1 MYILIEEYRYDN
13 EDIKRVISSLGLN
26 FFNDLTGKVSLNYVG
41 YYYEPKIDDC
51 VFILPK
57 VLLDSSKNG
66 EPEKVFGKYNPDE
79 IIDLSNSPLKDNE
92 KRFISELAVWIYRV
106 LVVYKEKNPFSSIVL
121 QECLYKQKQSNN
133 IESST
138 YLDSI
143 LALFK
148 FKKENQN
155 FIFFNLRNIHS
166 GFNKIN
172 WSKTIT
178 STDPFIQNGCPIY
191 LKPVNKKKQINFD
204 EELLIIYYSILNYA
218 SKTYG
223 FENKIDC
230 NLELIE
236 PSKFAHYLRGFG
248 KNRLL
253 QIKYKYFS
261 DKSLLLWN
269 LCFRFFCCTS
279 SKCYNENKDEYLLVK
294 DFNIVFEDVI
304 DELIGDKNV
313 PAKLKDQSDG
323 KRVDHLYKDASLI
336 LNNSQDDKPVY
347 YIGDSKYYKRNT
359 EVGEESIYKQF
370 TYAKNVIQWNVDVFN
385 NKELS
390 EVSKLRDDLTEGYN
404 ITPNFFISAKLNQ
417 SLDYQNSIQKSDKN
431 KQVFHSVHFD
441 NRLYDRDTLLVY
453 YYDVNFLFIISLYAR
468 NNLVQKEH
476 WKKDIHQLFRKE
488 IQNMLLEKF
497 DFYVAEPF
505 VPKVKAD
512 NFILEHFKLLNGKI
526 YRPYENGKYFSVA
539 LKKESSQENN
549 EILNLLSSFF
559 NIVKIDSNKG
569 YSLDSDP
576 QTVLSQNSQSRT
588 INIEDVGL
596 IFVNSQKYQ
605 SVDFDKLESKK
616 IAIEIESSI
625 TSFEL
630 IQNQKE
636 VIYLVVTDG
645 LSTKAIYQI
654 NSCLGYKNSIEVS
667 KDIILKQ
674 SNSDYYLEIVLGQDL
689 FNSIKQEN
697 LKEDLNNKI
706 SDYLNIII
714 NEQFCVRYGK
724 IRR

>member
-1 MYILIEEYRYDN
+1 M
-13 EDIKRVISSLGLN
+13 
-26 FFNDLTGKVSLNYVG
+26 
-41 YYYEPKIDDC
+41 
-51 VFILPK
+51 
-57 VLLDSSKNG
+57 
-66 EPEKVFGKYNPDE
+66 
-79 IIDLSNSPLKDNE
+79 
-92 KRFISELAVWIYRV
+92 
-106 LVVYKEKNPFSSIVL
+106 
-121 QECLYKQKQSNN
+121 
-133 IESST
+133 
-138 YLDSI
+138 
-143 LALFK
+143 
-148 FKKENQN
+148 
-155 FIFFNLRNIHS
+155 
-166 GFNKIN
+166 
-172 WSKTIT
+172 
-178 STDPFIQNGCPIY
+178 
-191 LKPVNKKKQINFD
+191 
-204 EELLIIYYSILNYA
+204 
-218 SKTYG
+218 
-223 FENKIDC
+223 
-230 NLELIE
+230 
-236 PSKFAHYLRGFG
+236 
-248 KNRLL
+248 
-253 QIKYKYFS
+253 
-261 DKSLLLWN
+261 LWN

-294 DFNIVFEDVI
+294 DFNIIFEDII

-431 KQVFHSVHFD
+431 KQEFHSVHFD

-505 VPKVKAD
+505 VPEVKAD

-539 LKKESSQENN
+539 LKKESIQENN

-576 QTVLSQNSQSRT
+576 QIVLSENLQSKPL
-588 INIEDVGL
+588 NIEDVGI

-674 SNSDYYLEIVLGQDL
+674 STNNYFLEFDIGKDV
-689 FNSIKQEN
+689 FNSIKLDRIKSE
-697 LKEDLNNKI
+697 LYKKI
-706 SDYLNIII
+706 SLYLSRSKNK
-714 NEQFCVRYGK
+714 FSVSYGK
-724 IRR
+724 LLSHF